1 MDDLLPKW
9 FQDALISMHHYMKGR
24 GLSINSTSVETI
36 YGVFTVDNN
45 DVITRINSPTKAN
58 KPIPPEMPT

>member
-9 FQDALISMHHYMKGR
+9 FQDALVSMHHYMKGR
-24 GLSINSTSVETI
+24 GISINYTSVETI

-45 DVITRINSPTKAN
+45 DVITMIDSPTKVN
-58 KPIPPEMPT
+58 KTIPTEAPT